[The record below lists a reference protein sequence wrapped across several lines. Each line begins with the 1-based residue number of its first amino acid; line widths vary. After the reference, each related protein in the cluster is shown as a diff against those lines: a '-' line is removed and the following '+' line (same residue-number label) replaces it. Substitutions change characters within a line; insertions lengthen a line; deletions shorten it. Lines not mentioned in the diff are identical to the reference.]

1 MGGLKYFKQLT
12 NVGFFSFKKN
22 DSPALGKLC
31 EYDTTE
37 LHSDPVPK
45 RNNKKN
51 DEKKEMK
58 SSRDTDA
65 CMNGITMFPHQH
77 LSR

>member
-1 MGGLKYFKQLT
+1 MWFTFFFLFKE
-12 NVGFFSFKKN
+12 
-22 DSPALGKLC
+22 DSPALWKLWHTDL

-51 DEKKEMK
+51 DEKKENEK
-58 SSRDTDA
+58 QK
-65 CMNGITMFPHQH
+65 GH
-77 LSR
+77 